1 LIYILGVGIIQSSV
15 NITSEGVVSS
25 ASPTIS
31 SIYGG
36 ALLIITGYGFSSHM
50 NNSEVLVGINSCPV
64 IQSTYTTIQCI
75 IPAQDDTTDIA
86 NITVISNGITF
97 SPLLSLNYSTV
108 VTPNIIS
115 INVTTSNS
123 SIVLQISG
131 NNFGSSGNTSVK
143 VGNWLCSIRNL
154 SLTSITC
161 VISSDMGAGHHSVI
175 VHVNAIGDSNSNI
188 SYTHELLV
196 YGVSPMIGSYGGGLP
211 VTVVGQGFNASNIT
225 VSICNQTCLSVQV
238 MSNSELICVTP
249 SISVGEVNDSCNL
262 TVIVD
267 DLSQTTLFT
276 YTTNLTATITS
287 ISPTRGGTGGGT
299 NLTITGTSF
308 P

>member
-1 LIYILGVGIIQSSV
+1 
-15 NITSEGVVSS
+15 
-25 ASPTIS
+25 
-31 SIYGG
+31 
-36 ALLIITGYGFSSHM
+36 
-50 NNSEVLVGINSCPV
+50 
-64 IQSTYTTIQCI
+64 
-75 IPAQDDTTDIA
+75 
-86 NITVISNGITF
+86 
-97 SPLLSLNYSTV
+97 
-108 VTPNIIS
+108 
-115 INVTTSNS
+115 
-123 SIVLQISG
+123 
-131 NNFGSSGNTSVK
+131 
-143 VGNWLCSIRNL
+143 
-154 SLTSITC
+154 
-161 VISSDMGAGHHSVI
+161 
-175 VHVNAIGDSNSNI
+175 
-188 SYTHELLV
+188 
-196 YGVSPMIGSYGGGLP
+196 MIGSYGGGLP